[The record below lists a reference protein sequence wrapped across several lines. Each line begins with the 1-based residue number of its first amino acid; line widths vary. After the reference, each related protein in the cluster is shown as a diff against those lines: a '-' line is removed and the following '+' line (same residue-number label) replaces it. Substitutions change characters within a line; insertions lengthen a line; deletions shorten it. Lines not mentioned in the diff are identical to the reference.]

1 MSDATADRFE
11 RHGPVC
17 VSASGTHLA
26 HADGTPFFY
35 LADTAWNGGL
45 LSTDAEWAE
54 YLAYRAAQG
63 FTTIQLVAHAPWTA
77 ALADAEG
84 HVAFDEQGR
93 ANPAFFDRMDRKLA
107 AINAHGMLAVP
118 VLAWAANFGKSRRLN
133 MGHTAP
139 YNFLSLMIAQM
150 VARFASRQVM
160 WVLAGDGKYD
170 WWRAWKWKSVGR
182 TVFGP
187 EHVIRIRKLVGKLS
201 KGRPPS
207 AALESFAAG
216 LEAAFGPNRAP
227 VAMHPM
233 GGTWPYKRFEKEA
246 WLDVL
251 GYQSSHSERPDALRW
266 FQHGPPATYW
276 RKRAVRARPVINL
289 EPVYEGI
296 APGYAKPFGRDSVR
310 RAVWWS
316 LLNAPTAGVAYGAH
330 GLWGWHD
337 RPMEALNHTG
347 LGEGPAWREAMKFP
361 GAEDLARVAAFMETI
376 EWWRLTPDDKLVE
389 QPFPGDA
396 TGQVPAARSPEGD
409 LAVAYVPRRPEKGV
423 LRVDVSRLA
432 PGARAEWFDPRTG
445 ERVEARGAEGKYEVP
460 EGGDWVWVARS

>member
-1 MSDATADRFE
+1 MRGMVATADRFE
-11 RHGPVC
+11 RHGPVR

-45 LSTDAEWAE
+45 LSTDAEWEE
-54 YLAYRAAQG
+54 YLAFRAGQG
-63 FTTIQLVAHAPWTA
+63 FTAIQLVAHAPWTA
-77 ALADAEG
+77 APADAEG
-84 HVAFDEQGR
+84 HVAFDDEGR

-107 AINAHGMLAVP
+107 TINAHGMLAVP

-133 MGHTAP
+133 MGHA
-139 YNFLSLMIAQM
+139 LGAKELIARVRPM
-150 VARFASRQVM
+150 VERLCGNHVV
-160 WVLAGDGKYD
+160 WILAGDGRYG
-170 WWRAWKWKSVGR
+170 WWAARKWKRVGR
-182 TVFGP
+182 AVFGNSSTP
-187 EHVIRIRKLVGKLS
+187 AQSVTSTESSSGQTRMSAPLEQ
-201 KGRPPS
+201 GR
-207 AALESFAAG
+207 AL
-216 LEAAFGPNRAP
+216 

-233 GGTWPYKRFEKEA
+233 GGTWPYKRFEEEG

-251 GYQSSHSERPDALRW
+251 GYQSGHSERPDALRW

-296 APGYAKPFGRDSVR
+296 APGYAKPFGREAVR

-337 RPMEALNHTG
+337 RRMEALNHAG
-347 LGEGPAWREAMKFP
+347 MGKGPPWREAMKFE
-361 GAEDLARVAAFMETI
+361 GGQDMARVASFMKEI
-376 EWWRLTPDDKLVE
+376 EWWRLRPDDGLVE

-396 TGQVPAARSPEGD
+396 TGQVPASRSEAGD

-432 PGARAEWFDPRTG
+432 AGVRAEWFDPRTG
-445 ERVEARGAEGKYEVP
+445 ERAEARGAEGTYGVP
-460 EGGDWVWVARS
+460 EGGDWVWAARR